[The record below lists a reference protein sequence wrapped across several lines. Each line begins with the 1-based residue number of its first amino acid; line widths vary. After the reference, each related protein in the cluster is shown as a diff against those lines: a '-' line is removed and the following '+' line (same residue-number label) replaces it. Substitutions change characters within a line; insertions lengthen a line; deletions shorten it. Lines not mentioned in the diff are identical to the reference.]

1 MQNPPKSF
9 LTLAALPGNLSRA
22 EALLQAIIVDKQ
34 ISVVFQPV
42 ININSHSIIG
52 YEALARGPQ
61 GTELERPDQLFSV
74 AAELGVLARL
84 EYACREVACQSFVQ
98 QQLPGKLFL
107 NMSPLSFTDS
117 HYRDGV
123 TLAIL
128 QRLNLSPE
136 RVVFE
141 LTEKQPMD
149 DCDLLRDACEHF
161 QRQGFAV
168 AIDDLGAG
176 YAGLRIWSEINP
188 DYVKI
193 DRHFISGVERSAVKR
208 EFVRFML
215 DIAQRIG
222 NKVIAEGIETEQE
235 FTTLA
240 ALGVEYMQGYYLARP
255 ASKPPLE
262 VPVHI
267 MTAPTAPR
275 WHDPFRQ
282 TLHEVTVYEA
292 AISPALSAA
301 EVVNML
307 RSDVRISCL
316 PVVSDSGAPLGMISR
331 AELLNTFSWRY
342 SYELHANKPIA
353 EFISPR
359 TLTMEIDA
367 ELHAA
372 GRLVTED
379 PAQNLS
385 VDILVQEQGRY
396 VGVVKV
402 RRLLRSI
409 ADEKLRAARHSNPLS
424 GLPGNVPLYEWID
437 RLLDQRADFAVA
449 YCDINHFKPFND
461 AFGYSCGD
469 DVIIMLGQLLCDV
482 VDPDCDFVGHVGG
495 DDFVVVLQSAD
506 WRERCQRLLDGFARE
521 VEQRLSAAQRDY
533 WTPDREGRRR
543 RYGPL
548 TLAIGC
554 VLPDSTQNMTHHHVA
569 VMLADAKHRAKE
581 LGGSQLFVSR
591 RRVPVTLMG
600 SDTA

>member
-1 MQNPPKSF
+1 MQNPP
-9 LTLAALPGNLSRA
+9 LTSYRSSLPPGCQPRLA
-22 EALLQAIIVDKQ
+22 ELLHTIISAKQ
-34 ISVVFQPV
+34 LSVVFQPI
-42 ININSHSIIG
+42 INIISHSIIG
-52 YEALARGPQ
+52 YEALARGPKNS
-61 GTELERPDQLFSV
+61 ELERPDKLFSV

-84 EYACREVACQSFVQ
+84 EYACREVACQSFVD
-98 QQLPGKLFL
+98 QQLPGTLFL

-128 QRLNLSPE
+128 RRLNLSPE

-149 DCDLLRDACEHF
+149 DCDILRDACEHF

-193 DRHFISGVERSAVKR
+193 DRHFITGIERSAVKR

-255 ASKPPLE
+255 NAQPPLV
-262 VPVHI
+262 VPAHI
-267 MTAPTAPR
+267 QIGRAVPR
-275 WHDPFRQ
+275 SHDPFRQ
-282 TLHEVTVYEA
+282 TLREVTVYEET
-292 AISPALSAA
+292 ISPTLSAGD
-301 EVVNML
+301 VVNKL
-307 RSDVRISCL
+307 RSDVRITCL
-316 PVVSDSGAPLGMISR
+316 PVVSDAGAPVGMISR
-331 AELLNTFSWRY
+331 SELLNTFSWRY
-342 SYELHANKPIA
+342 SYELHANKPVA
-353 EFISPR
+353 DFISPR
-359 TLTMEIDA
+359 TLIMSIDA

-385 VDILVQEQGRY
+385 VDILVHDQGRY
-396 VGVVKV
+396 VGVAKV

-409 ADEKLRAARHSNPLS
+409 ADEKLRAARHSNPLT

-437 RLLDQRADFAVA
+437 QLLCQRSDFIVA

-461 AFGYSCGD
+461 AFGYRCGD
-469 DVIIMLGQLLCDV
+469 DVIIMLGQLLCEL
-482 VDPDCDFVGHVGG
+482 VDPECDFVGHVGG
-495 DDFVVVLQSAD
+495 DDFVVVLQSQD
-506 WRERCQRLLDGFARE
+506 WQARCGNILERF
-521 VEQRLSAAQRDY
+521 SAAVAQSLPADQRDY
-533 WTPDREGRRR
+533 WSPDREGRRR
-543 RYGPL
+543 RFGPL

-554 VLPDSTQNMTHHHVA
+554 VHPDSSANMTHHHVA
-569 VMLADAKHRAKE
+569 MLLADAKHRAKE

-591 RRVPVTLMG
+591 RRAPAALADNG
-600 SDTA
+600 AA